1 MAAAGLAQTL
11 ATFSNSPMINELQD
25 IVGPKGLLTEP
36 IAMAP
41 WSQDLLKLHQG
52 VPMAVVRPAGVGEV
66 SRVVALCAEAGIAV
80 VPAGGTTG
88 FCGGAIPDG
97 SGRQLVLALDRMRAV
112 REIDRP
118 ARCITVE
125 AGCPLVEVQAAA
137 GEIDCLFPLAHGGL
151 SSQIGGNLATNA
163 GGNTVLRYGMAR
175 ELVLGLEVVL
185 ADGRVWNGLRKLRK
199 ANAGY
204 DLKQLFIG
212 SEGSL
217 GVITAAVLRLV
228 PAPRFRETALVAVAD
243 PAAALALLGRF
254 QDALGEAV
262 TAFELL
268 PRSGLDLDIA
278 RRGVAEPF
286 GARHA
291 WQVLVDLG
299 HASRHFDL
307 RGAMEETTAAAM
319 DAGEAVDAVLA
330 SSEAQR
336 LALWAFREGLA
347 VAQVEAPG
355 NLKNDTAVPVSATP
369 GFIIDAAAAIEA
381 LVPGAIPIP
390 FGHVG
395 DGNIHMNVNPP
406 PGMPPADFIARW
418 PDLTG
423 AIEAVAALH
432 GGSFSA
438 EHGIGASKLAA
449 AARYLPEVE
458 REMMRRVKLALDP
471 TEVMNPGKVIAFGP
485 SDLGGDGFR
494 GHEIDHG

>member
-1 MAAAGLAQTL
+1 
-11 ATFSNSPMINELQD
+11 MINELRD
-25 IVGPKGLLTEP
+25 IVGPNGLLIDP
-36 IAMAP
+36 DDMAP
-41 WSQDLLKLHQG
+41 WSRDLLKVHHGL
-52 VPMAVVRPAGVGEV
+52 PMAVARPASTAEV
-66 SRVVALCAEAGIAV
+66 SRVVGLCAGAGIAI
-80 VPAGGTTG
+80 VPAGGNTG

-97 SGRQLVLALDRMRAV
+97 SGRQIVLALDRMRAV
-112 REIDRP
+112 REIDRL

-125 AGCPLVEVQAAA
+125 AGCPLVDVHKAAR
-137 GEIDCLFPLAHGGL
+137 EIGCLFPLAHGGL

-185 ADGRVWNGLRKLRK
+185 ADGRIWNGLRKLRK

-228 PAPRFRETALVAVAD
+228 PEPRFGETALVAVAD

-262 TAFELL
+262 TAFELI

-286 GARHA
+286 ARRHP

-307 RGAMEETTAAAM
+307 RGAMEEAIAVAL
-319 DAGEAVDAVLA
+319 DAGEVADAVLA
-330 SSEAQR
+330 SSETQR
-336 LALWAFREGLA
+336 LALWAFREGMA
-347 VAQVEAPG
+347 VAQVEEPG

-369 GFIIDAAAAIEA
+369 GFIIEAAAAIEA

-406 PGMPPADFIARW
+406 PGMDAAGFIARW
-418 PDLTG
+418 SDLTQ
-423 AIEAVAALH
+423 AIEAVAAAH

-438 EHGIGASKLAA
+438 EHGIGTSKLGA
-449 AARYLPEVE
+449 AARYLPAVE
-458 REMMRRVKLALDP
+458 REMMRRLKAALDP
-471 TEVMNPGKVIAFGP
+471 GDVMNRGKVIAFGP
-485 SDLGGDGFR
+485 S
-494 GHEIDHG
+494 ET

>member
-1 MAAAGLAQTL
+1 
-11 ATFSNSPMINELQD
+11 MITKLRD
-25 IVGPKGLLTEP
+25 IVGPRGVLTDP
-36 IAMAP
+36 QDMAP
-41 WSQDLLKLHQG
+41 WSQDLLKVHHGEPL
-52 VPMAVVRPAGVGEV
+52 VVVRPATVAEV
-66 SRVVALCAEAGIAV
+66 SQVVALCAEARICV
-80 VPAGGTTG
+80 VPAGGKTG
-88 FCGGAIPDG
+88 FCGGAIPRG
-97 SGRQLVLALDRMRAV
+97 AGREVVLALDRMRTI
-112 REIDRP
+112 RDIDRL

-137 GEIDCLFPLAHGGL
+137 RGIDCLFPIAHGGL

-163 GGNTVLRYGMAR
+163 GGNTVLRYGMVR

-199 ANAGY
+199 SNAGY

-217 GVITAAVLRLV
+217 GVITAAVLRVV
-228 PAPRFRETALVAVAD
+228 PEPRSRETALVAVSD
-243 PAAALALLGRF
+243 PAAALSLLDRF

-262 TAFELL
+262 TAFELI

-286 GARHA
+286 AARHT

-307 RGAMEETTAAAM
+307 RSAMEEVIGAAL
-319 DAGEAVDAVLA
+319 DAGEATDAILA

-347 VAQVEAPG
+347 LAQIEVPG
-355 NLKNDTAVPVSATP
+355 NLKNDTAVPVSAVP
-369 GFIIDAAAAIEA
+369 AFISEASAAIES

-406 PGMPPADFIARW
+406 AGMAADAFIDRW
-418 PDLTG
+418 SDLTE
-423 AIEAVAALH
+423 AIEAVAAVH

-438 EHGIGASKLAA
+438 EHGIGVSKLRA
-449 AARYLPEVE
+449 AARYLPPIG
-458 REMMRRVKLALDP
+458 REMMHRLKQALDP
-471 TEVMNPGKVIAFGP
+471 ADVMNPGKVIAFDPVGV
-485 SDLGGDGFR
+485 
-494 GHEIDHG
+494 